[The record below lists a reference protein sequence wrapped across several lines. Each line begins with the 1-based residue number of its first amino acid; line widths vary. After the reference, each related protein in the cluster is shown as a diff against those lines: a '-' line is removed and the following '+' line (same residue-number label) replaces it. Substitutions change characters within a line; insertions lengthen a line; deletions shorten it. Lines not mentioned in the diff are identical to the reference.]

1 MFRVVMR
8 HPLNRY
14 GLTVIFG
21 ESITVGPG
29 ASASGF
35 GSVVALWLH
44 LAERGRDARYGKLY
58 QYLHTLLYLLLNIQ
72 TKGGNPVCH
81 SNLATRGINW
91 PPRFWEFLH
100 PISQAKRKQALL
112 DYEFLASREGPERR
126 RVLLLIPEYKRCT
139 QTL

>member
-8 HPLNRY
+8 HPLNCC

-29 ASASGF
+29 ANASGF

-44 LAERGRDARYGKLY
+44 LAELGKDARYGKLY

-72 TKGGNPVCH
+72 MKGGNPVCH
-81 SNLATRGINW
+81 SDLSSLR
-91 PPRFWEFLH
+91 
-100 PISQAKRKQALL
+100 S
-112 DYEFLASREGPERR
+112 
-126 RVLLLIPEYKRCT
+126 
-139 QTL
+139 